1 MRARAVLPSPF
12 FFPFS
17 FPPPSHPKCDSQ
29 RDPAHFSENGEG
41 RRKEDWICCTGLWPC
56 GAPRILFKK
65 LTPLQHQHQIHKTTM
80 PSKGVG
86 ADTCSEVES
95 IGRLKCKKLD
105 PEVVEGAR
113 RMRHEAAA
121 PRKCPAPGGLTRPP
135 APPRGPQRIVDS
147 TAAAA
152 AAPNRYCLQAF
163 VRGARRMRHA
173 AAVPHQDPAPGPC
186 ARVPHQS
193 PAPGLP

>member
-1 MRARAVLPSPF
+1 MHPEGPTRLSTSPVSIEKVKTLADLAIVFVGCIFLEIGAPFAGARGP
-12 FFPFS
+12 PFS
-17 FPPPSHPKCDSQ
+17 F
-29 RDPAHFSENGEG
+29 F
-41 RRKEDWICCTGLWPC
+41 
-56 GAPRILFKK
+56 F
-65 LTPLQHQHQIHKTTM
+65 PLQHQHQIHKTTM

-173 AAVPHQDPAPGPC
+173 AAVPHQDPAPGP
-186 ARVPHQS
+186 RTSVPPQS
-193 PAPGLP
+193 PAPGPP

>member
-1 MRARAVLPSPF
+1 
-12 FFPFS
+12 
-17 FPPPSHPKCDSQ
+17 
-29 RDPAHFSENGEG
+29 
-41 RRKEDWICCTGLWPC
+41 
-56 GAPRILFKK
+56 
-65 LTPLQHQHQIHKTTM
+65 M
-80 PSKGVG
+80 PSRGAG

-95 IGRLKCKKLD
+95 IECLKYKKLD

-152 AAPNRYCLQAF
+152 AADSTAAAPRSQPLLPAGVRERRASNATCG
-163 VRGARRMRHA
+163 RGA
-173 AAVPHQDPAPGPC
+173 APGPR
-186 ARVPHQS
+186 ARALRQS
-193 PAPGLP
+193 PTPEPRTRASLTSESSDLGSKRN